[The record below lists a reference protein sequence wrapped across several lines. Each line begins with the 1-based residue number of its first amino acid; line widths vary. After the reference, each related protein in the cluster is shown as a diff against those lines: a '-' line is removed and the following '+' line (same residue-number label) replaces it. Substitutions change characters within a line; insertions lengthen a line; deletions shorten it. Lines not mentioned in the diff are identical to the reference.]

1 MEVQEIT
8 TVETE
13 TAPKSNDE
21 KAQAATIEQLEAT
34 KTELAT
40 TMQALED
47 IKKAQQG
54 SDQKVAKLL
63 AELDKKE
70 DDKKTDKQ
78 RLEEL
83 ERTNAE
89 AKADVEEQKRL
100 HVGYKEADARELPSF
115 FVDGYKKDA
124 LPEYLDKVNE
134 HIDTIV
140 NNRIKVQMA
149 NGGHKPSGGAG
160 MTPDTANMS
169 HEELMKY
176 HTAEAAKR
184 TSGN

>member
-1 MEVQEIT
+1 
-8 TVETE
+8 
-13 TAPKSNDE
+13 
-21 KAQAATIEQLEAT
+21 
-34 KTELAT
+34 LA
-40 TMQALED
+40 ED
-47 IKKAQQG
+47 TKKAQQG
-54 SDQKVAKLL
+54 SDRKNAQLQ